1 MREFHDKDSNVDGHH
16 SKYTL
21 MGLAEHVGK
30 SEQSGHYTAHTLRK
44 GKWFKFDD
52 EYFNQVSEK
61 EALKRE
67 AYLLFYI
74 R

>member
-1 MREFHDKDSNVDGHH
+1 MGQFQDAGANVDGQT
-16 SKYTL
+16 SRYKL

-30 SEQSGHYTAHTLRK
+30 SEQSGHYTAHTLRQ

-52 EYFNQVSEK
+52 EYFNEVSEK
-61 EALKRE
+61 EALRRE